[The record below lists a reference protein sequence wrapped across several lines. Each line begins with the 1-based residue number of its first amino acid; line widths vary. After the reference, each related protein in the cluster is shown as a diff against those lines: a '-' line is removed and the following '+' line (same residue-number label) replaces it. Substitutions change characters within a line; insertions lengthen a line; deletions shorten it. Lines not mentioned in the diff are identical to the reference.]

1 MRFGKFE
8 TWFTINGCFFFSFLP
23 SLSGLY
29 RFPLPM
35 LMKAVHGFLGA
46 VYGFSDSS
54 CVAASR
60 ASYKHQYHQYSW
72 IQNKKNSG
80 IS

>member
-8 TWFTINGCFFFSFLP
+8 TWFTINGFFFFFLP

-29 RFPLPM
+29 PFPLPM
-35 LMKAVHGFLGA
+35 VQAVRGFLGA
-46 VYGFSDSS
+46 VYGCSNSS

-60 ASYKHQYHQYSW
+60 ASYKRQHHQYSW
-72 IQNKKNSG
+72 KQNKKNSG
-80 IS
+80 LF

>member
-8 TWFTINGCFFFSFLP
+8 TWFTINGFFFFFLP

-35 LMKAVHGFLGA
+35 LVKAVHGFLGA